1 MLSVV
6 GAAIL
11 IAQPEADAL
20 LFALVALFCVALV
33 LVLAGWGAL
42 APRPGAWVQQL
53 LTAAVAASAVWL
65 HWRLGY
71 DTWSFLV
78 PLVFA
83 LVAAVRRRTWWWAL
97 TCMALAALVVAGI
110 LHS

>member
-33 LVLAGWGAL
+33 LVLAAWGAL
-42 APRPGAWVQQL
+42 ARARARGC
-53 LTAAVAASAVWL
+53 S
-65 HWRLGY
+65 
-71 DTWSFLV
+71 SSS
-78 PLVFA
+78 
-83 LVAAVRRRTWWWAL
+83 RRQ
-97 TCMALAALVVAGI
+97 
-110 LHS
+110 